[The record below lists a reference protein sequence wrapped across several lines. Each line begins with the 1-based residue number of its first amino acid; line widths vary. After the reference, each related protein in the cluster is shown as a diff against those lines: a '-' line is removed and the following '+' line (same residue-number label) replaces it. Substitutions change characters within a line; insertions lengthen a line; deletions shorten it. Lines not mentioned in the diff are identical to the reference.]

1 MKHSRPSAR
10 VVQAVAAAAV
20 FTGVTALMCIS
31 LCSADDFW
39 YSTFLDGGVAQ
50 FLELS
55 RYHYEVFNGR
65 VLVHLA
71 AQVILH
77 FGRWCFA
84 LFGLLCCLAIP
95 LAALKAAQRPRGQV
109 PACLALFGAGVL
121 ALPRALLVEGLL
133 WTSAFCNY
141 ALPTAMIVGELL
153 LLMWAARGEK
163 TVRVFFSPAF
173 LPAFCAAPQPSS
185 RALRRWLPQGWSGF
199 YALRKTGAGS
209 HIRLPHCLA
218 LRQGF

>member
-77 FGRWCFA
+77 FGA
-84 LFGLLCCLAIP
+84 NIP
-95 LAALKAAQRPRGQV
+95 
-109 PACLALFGAGVL
+109 
-121 ALPRALLVEGLL
+121 
-133 WTSAFCNY
+133 
-141 ALPTAMIVGELL
+141 
-153 LLMWAARGEK
+153 
-163 TVRVFFSPAF
+163 VF
-173 LPAFCAAPQPSS
+173 
-185 RALRRWLPQGWSGF
+185 SGF
-199 YALRKTGAGS
+199 EAYSACSASRRISSTAGS
-209 HIRLPHCLA
+209 SGR
-218 LRQGF
+218 